1 MYKIFNNFNPPPVVK
16 NWHFHYYLV
25 STFSH
30 VTLCGL
36 SNDPHPLRLVHIVML
51 TQIKSTKRKYPK
63 PWFDSFQMEM
73 FQFDKKNY
81 SSLSWHAFSKMRLHN
96 LPAIVVQWTP
106 TSQDEARTLL
116 PPEYKKKRRR
126 KPDRGQEVL
135 RLYTQVSLFKD
146 QKSRLM
152 IQRSGHCWSLCR
164 KGLKYFLHTRV
175 VFRFNFPSYTQA
187 PV

>member
-1 MYKIFNNFNPPPVVK
+1 MI
-16 NWHFHYYLV
+16 
-25 STFSH
+25 
-30 VTLCGL
+30 
-36 SNDPHPLRLVHIVML
+36 I
-51 TQIKSTKRKYPK
+51 IKSNQQNSNGLALFSSYSFKWKWFNLTKI
-63 PWFDSFQMEM
+63 
-73 FQFDKKNY
+73 Y
-81 SSLSWHAFSKMRLHN
+81 SSLSWYAFPKMKLHN
-96 LPAIVVQWTP
+96 HSAIAVQWTP

-175 VFRFNFPSYTQA
+175 LFRFNFPSYTQA
-187 PV
+187 WFACKTGASM